1 MIRRSV
7 SIKFMWA
14 DLPWEERV
22 RRAAA
27 AGFDRVEMWDWR
39 EPEDIDAL
47 SAAAS
52 AAGVEIAGFF
62 GHHQGGLAN
71 PDELDLVLESL
82 RETVA
87 VAERV
92 GADQLHVFADGI
104 QRPLG
109 HVTKPPPLTADE
121 RQQAYVEGMRECLK
135 LIDGKPMGL
144 CVESINSVHV
154 PGSFLADSD
163 QAVAVCRELSHPQV
177 TMFFDVFHQ
186 QLVGGRLTDHLL
198 HALPWTSSV
207 HLANVPGRHQ
217 PGGGEI
223 DFAYIRDLLEQ
234 HGYDRQLTFEVVPRE
249 GDSDAAVAAIKEV
262 FPF

>member
-1 MIRRSV
+1 MKRSV

-14 DLPWEERV
+14 DLPWPERI

-27 AGFDRVEMWDWR
+27 AGFDRVELWDWR
-39 EPEDIDAL
+39 EPDDIDEL
-47 SAAAS
+47 SAVAQES
-52 AAGVEIAGFF
+52 GIEIAGFF

-92 GADQLHVFADGI
+92 GADQLHVFSDGMR
-104 QRPLG
+104 RPEG
-109 HVTKPPPLTADE
+109 HVTKPPPLTHDQ
-121 RQQAYVEGMRECLK
+121 RQEAAANALRECLK
-135 LIDGKPMGL
+135 LIEGKPMEL
-144 CVESINSVHV
+144 CVESINTVHV
-154 PGSFLADSD
+154 PGYYLADSEMS
-163 QAVAVCRELSHPQV
+163 VALCREVGHPQV
-177 TMFFDVFHQ
+177 TMFFDCFHQ

-207 HLANVPGRHQ
+207 HLADVPGRHQ
-217 PGGGEI
+217 PGAGEI
-223 DFAYIRDLLEQ
+223 NFHHIRRVLGTA
-234 HGYDRQLTFEVVPRE
+234 GYDRQLTFEVIPLD